1 MKNPLNVAL
10 GTLAV
15 SMAGTWA
22 QPPSSIAA
30 TMCASL
36 RQPPNATPTQFLF
49 SLQLPHART
58 FSATA
63 ASAAATALIH
73 ALHHPAPASPFP
85 NLGDDQLAALEQLAV
100 IFQTVSGPSTEPP
113 PGVESNKPPQPTS
126 AHRYSRRSSPAAPV
140 HNKPTSSRLPISS
153 PTLAAT
159 INRCGFILY

>member
-1 MKNPLNVAL
+1 MKKPLNVAR

-22 QPPSSIAA
+22 QPPSTIAA
-30 TMCASL
+30 TVCASS
-36 RQPPNATPTQFLF
+36 RQPLNTTLTQFLF
-49 SLQLPHART
+49 SLQLPHAKT
-58 FSATA
+58 SSATA

-73 ALHHPAPASPFP
+73 ALHHRAPASPFP
-85 NLGDDQLAALEQLAV
+85 NLGDDQLAALEQLAA

-126 AHRYSRRSSPAAPV
+126 AHRYPRHSSPAAPI

-159 INRCGFILY
+159 THRCGFILY